1 MSHKKYR
8 KETNCLNCGAEVTG
22 KFCSSCGQENIETH
36 ENFFHLVF
44 HVIGDF
50 FHFDSKFFRSF
61 IPLFTKPG
69 FLTAEYWAGRR
80 QHYIHPLRL
89 FFFVTIVMVIIAN
102 AYYHKYEQQI
112 LEEKVVVTSNS
123 TTTQTEESKKE
134 TERMKSKIL
143 TGVRKTFGEI
153 SVYLKYISFLLLPVY
168 ALGFK
173 LLYRRSKRFYIDHL
187 AYTLHIQSFAYI
199 IASLLLLGAIFIS
212 PSIRKWWPLALIGV
226 TVTYILISLRHLY
239 KQSWIKTIVKSVLAM
254 GYMFFITIMFISLMM
269 IVNVFVLK

>member
-8 KETNCLNCGAEVTG
+8 TETNCLNCGAEVTG
-22 KFCSSCGQENIETH
+22 KFCPSCGQENIETH
-36 ENFFHLVF
+36 ENFFHLAF

-69 FLTAEYWAGRR
+69 FLTKEYWAGRR

-102 AYYHKYEQQI
+102 TYYHKYEQQI
-112 LEEKVVVTSNS
+112 MAEKVVITTNS
-123 TTTQTEESKKE
+123 TTTPTEADKKE
-134 TERMKSKIL
+134 MERKRNKIIN
-143 TGVRKTFGEI
+143 GVRKTFNEL

-199 IASLLLLGAIFIS
+199 IASILLLAAIFIS
-212 PSIRKWWPLALIGV
+212 PSVREWWPVAVVGTTMI
-226 TVTYILISLRHLY
+226 YILISLRYLY
-239 KQSWIKTIVKSVLAM
+239 KQSWFKTIIKSILAM
-254 GYMFFITIMFISLMM
+254 GYMFFITVMFISLLM
-269 IVNVFVLK
+269 IVNVLV

>member
-8 KETNCLNCGAEVTG
+8 KETNCLNCGGQVTG
-22 KFCSSCGQENIETH
+22 KFCSNCGQENIETH

-61 IPLFTKPG
+61 IPLFTRPG
-69 FLTAEYWAGRR
+69 FLTEEYWSGRR

-102 AYYHKYEQQI
+102 AYYKKYEQQI
-112 LEEKVVVTSNS
+112 MEEKVVITRSSTS
-123 TTTQTEESKKE
+123 TETEESIKE
-134 TERMKSKIL
+134 MERKKSKIL
-143 TGVRKTFGEI
+143 NGVRKTFNEL

-173 LLYRRSKRFYIDHL
+173 LLYRRSKRFYVDHL
-187 AYTLHIQSFAYI
+187 AYTLHLQSFAYI

-212 PSIRKWWPLALIGV
+212 PSIRTWWPLALVGV
-226 TVTYILISLRHLY
+226 TVVYILISLRHLY
-239 KQSWIKTIVKSVLAM
+239 RQSWIKTIIKSILAM
-254 GYMFFITIMFISLMM
+254 GYMFFITVMFISLLM
-269 IVNVFVLK
+269 IVNVLV

>member
-8 KETNCLNCGAEVTG
+8 TETNCLNCGAEVTG
-22 KFCSSCGQENIETH
+22 KFCPSCGQENIETH
-36 ENFFHLVF
+36 ENFFHLAF

-69 FLTAEYWAGRR
+69 FLTKEYWAGRR

-102 AYYHKYEQQI
+102 AYYHKYEEQI
-112 LEEKVVVTSNS
+112 MAEKVVITNS
-123 TTTQTEESKKE
+123 STEKPTEADKKE
-134 TERMKSKIL
+134 MERQRTKIIN
-143 TGVRKTFGEI
+143 GVRKTFNEL

-168 ALGFK
+168 AIGFK

-187 AYTLHIQSFAYI
+187 AYTLHLQSFAYI
-199 IASLLLLGAIFIS
+199 IASILLLAAIFIS
-212 PSIRKWWPLALIGV
+212 PSVREWWPVAVVGT
-226 TVTYILISLRHLY
+226 TVIYILISLRYLY
-239 KQSWIKTIVKSVLAM
+239 KQSWLKTIIKSVLAM
-254 GYMFFITIMFISLMM
+254 GYIFFITVMFISLLM
-269 IVNVFVLK
+269 IVNVLV